1 VGIEY
6 AAGHTYFILEEYM
19 PDKYRKAVV
28 LILTTVFG

>member
-19 PDKYRKAVV
+19 PDKYRAVV